1 MSQEIDESR
10 IIAIDSKSIKR
21 TWEGM
26 DGTKKLFH
34 GLLGVSLSV
43 FHLKNFKE
51 SYEKLLNGLFD
62 KYHIPKEEHVYKSAQ
77 IFSIFSG
84 RPYVADYFLKDFSAE
99 MLQIKDLRFNIFFT
113 TLETKPLIQEKLERE
128 GKTSAPDDFQNLQSR
143 RIVPIYGED
152 SGVETVTIPELLN
165 KIENYYPIVCAWKLT
180 NITKMKGQYLLVDFF
195 EGEESRA
202 WHELVTDN
210 TVNTVAKGDNCN
222 CYISAAD
229 MILRTIDRQLEKSHK
244 FLVENDLWDIVLS
257 LTSEHPTNINIIR
270 VWNPDL
276 HYIKP
281 VKPIQIQP
289 KFFVKHPIIFVFNEN
304 DTKGEKKEIENSPLM
319 RQLFDRAYESNGGI
333 IFYESGFSTNLMKDG
348 DWFVSYGK
356 KGFETYKRLKKMGY
370 NLNHH
375 NVAME

>member
-1 MSQEIDESR
+1 MQMSQEIDESR

-21 TWEGM
+21 TWEGI

-77 IFSIFSG
+77 IFSIFSS
-84 RPYVADYFLKDFSAE
+84 RPYVADYFLKDFS
-99 MLQIKDLRFNIFFT
+99 
-113 TLETKPLIQEKLERE
+113 
-128 GKTSAPDDFQNLQSR
+128 
-143 RIVPIYGED
+143 
-152 SGVETVTIPELLN
+152 
-165 KIENYYPIVCAWKLT
+165 
-180 NITKMKGQYLLVDFF
+180 VDFF

-202 WHELVTDN
+202 WHELVTYN

-281 VKPIQIQP
+281 IKPIQIQP

-348 DWFVSYGK
+348 DWFVSYGT

-375 NVAME
+375 NVME